1 MKYKLGRSGLKAI
14 LDKAT
19 DMYKGSLFN
28 YVDQNLS
35 IIDHLHTHSS
45 YWWRNLFTVISKD
58 LHNIDIST
66 TTQPP
71 TYQRVTLTQLKN
83 DHPSI
88 KHLFFE
94 LYLMANKR
102 PVNNF

>member
-28 YVDQNLS
+28 CVDQNLP
-35 IIDHLHTHSS
+35 IIDHLYTTSS

-58 LHNIDIST
+58 LHNVDIST
-66 TTQPP
+66 KYHPP
-71 TYQRVTLTQLKN
+71 IYR
-83 DHPSI
+83 I
-88 KHLFFE
+88 KSV
-94 LYLMANKR
+94 KGR
-102 PVNNF
+102 PPEY

>member
-28 YVDQNLS
+28 YDDQNWP
-35 IIDHLHTHSS
+35 IIDHLHTPGS
-45 YWWRNLFTVISKD
+45 YWWRNLSTVISKD
-58 LHNIDIST
+58 LHNVDIST
-66 TTQPP
+66 TT
-71 TYQRVTLTQLKN
+71 
-83 DHPSI
+83 HPSTASSQLRDDPPGI